1 VNREYPQSVGDATV
15 QSLADRL
22 RVLSAAAPR
31 TIVGLC
37 GAPGAGKSTLAA
49 GLVRELGPAA
59 AVVVPMDGFHL
70 ANQVLRDLG
79 LADRKGAPETFDV
92 HAYVATLRRLS
103 ERTDPVVYVPEF
115 RRELEESFASALA
128 VPRDVP
134 LVITEGNYL
143 LLPEGAWPRARSL
156 MDEVWYLDV
165 DEPTRR
171 ERLVERHRRHGRSRD
186 EALEWVARVDQPN
199 AVAIAATARFADV
212 RIRFRDQPASSG
224 RVGTAMPG

>member
-1 VNREYPQSVGDATV
+1 M

-31 TIVGLC
+31 TIIGLC

-49 GLVRELGPAA
+49 ELVRELGPRL

-79 LADRKGAPETFDV
+79 LAGRKGAPETFDV

-103 ERTDPVVYVPEF
+103 ERADPVVYVPEF

-128 VPRDVP
+128 VPREVP

-143 LLPEGAWPRARSL
+143 LLDDGAWPKARAYL
-156 MDEVWYLDV
+156 DEVWYLDV
-165 DEPTRR
+165 DERVRR
-171 ERLVERHRRHGRSRD
+171 ERLVARHRRHGRSLD
-186 EALEWVARVDQPN
+186 EASEWVARVDEPN
-199 AVAIAATARFADV
+199 AAVIAATAPAADLRV
-212 RIRFRDQPASSG
+212 RFRDASAG
-224 RVGTAMPG
+224 RVGSAMPG

>member
-1 VNREYPQSVGDATV
+1 VNRKSPQLVGDATV
-15 QSLADRL
+15 HSLADRL

-49 GLVRELGPAA
+49 ELAHELGPHV

-92 HAYVATLRRLS
+92 HAYVATLRRLADRS
-103 ERTDPVVYVPEF
+103 DPVVYVPEF

-143 LLPEGAWPRARSL
+143 LLPDGAWPLARAYL
-156 MDEVWYLDV
+156 DEVWYLDV
-165 DEPTRR
+165 DEQARR
-171 ERLVERHRRHGRSRD
+171 ERLVARHRRHGRSRE
-186 EALEWVARVDQPN
+186 EALAWVAQVDEPN
-199 AVAIAATARFADV
+199 ALAIAATAPSADV
-212 RIRFRDQPASSG
+212 RIRFRDQPASAG
-224 RVGTAMPG
+224 RVGTATPG

>member
-1 VNREYPQSVGDATV
+1 MNRRDPQSVGDATV

-22 RVLSAAAPR
+22 RVLSASAPR

-49 GLVRELGPAA
+49 ELVDELGPGV

-92 HAYVATLRRLS
+92 HAYVAVLRRLVD
-103 ERTDPVVYVPEF
+103 RTDPVVYVPEF

-128 VPRDVP
+128 VPRDIP
-134 LVITEGNYL
+134 LVLTEGNYL
-143 LLPEGAWPRARSL
+143 LLPDGAWPRARAL

-165 DEPTRR
+165 DEHTRR
-171 ERLVERHRRHGRSRD
+171 ERLVARHCRHGRSRA
-186 EALEWVARVDQPN
+186 EALDWVARVDEPN
-199 AVAIAATARFADV
+199 AVAIAATAPSADV
-212 RIRFRDQPASSG
+212 RIRFRGQPSAG
-224 RVGTAMPG
+224 RVGTAMPR